1 MERLKDCES
10 LLILQSCNL
19 AILFNDVSLSFG
31 RHELFKNVS
40 LELRGG
46 KIIGITGANGA
57 GKSTFL
63 KLAGKIIRP
72 DSGEVKIIPDQNN
85 CALRIT
91 NYALLAAVSPEM
103 KIYDGLTAFE
113 NLKFFAD
120 LRGKNLSAEK
130 ILELGSRVGLD
141 LETFGNV
148 RAENFSTGMRQ
159 RLKFAILLSVDAD
172 IWLLD
177 EPTANLDDAG
187 RESFFKEIQAAKSD
201 KIILLATND
210 KTEVEIC
217 DEVIR
222 LPL

>member
-1 MERLKDCES
+1 MIVFD
-10 LLILQSCNL
+10 
-19 AILFNDVSLSFG
+19 DVSLSFG
-31 RHELFKNVS
+31 QHELFKNVS
-40 LELRGG
+40 IELRGG
-46 KIIGITGANGA
+46 KIIGVTGANGA

-72 DSGEVKIIPDQNN
+72 DSGRVVVRGQESGVREV
-85 CALRIT
+85 AM
-91 NYALLAAVSPEM
+91 VSPEM
-103 KIYDGLTAFE
+103 KIYDDLTALE

-120 LRGKNLSAEK
+120 LRGKNLSAEEM
-130 ILELGSRVGLD
+130 LELGSHVGLN
-141 LETFGNV
+141 LETFGDT

-187 RESFFKEIQAAKSD
+187 RDKFFNEIQAAKSD

-210 KTEVEIC
+210 KSEENIC
-217 DEVIR
+217 DEIIS
-222 LPL
+222 LPIN

>member
-1 MERLKDCES
+1 MIIFD
-10 LLILQSCNL
+10 
-19 AILFNDVSLSFG
+19 DVSLSFG
-31 RHELFKNVS
+31 RHELFKNIS

-72 DSGEVKIIPDQNN
+72 DSGAVNFSDDKK
-85 CALRIT
+85 
-91 NYALLAAVSPEM
+91 LAAVSPEM

-148 RAENFSTGMRQ
+148 RTENFSTGMRQ

-210 KTEVEIC
+210 KLEENIC
-217 DEVIR
+217 DEIIS
-222 LPL
+222 LPIN

>member
-1 MERLKDCES
+1 MIVFD
-10 LLILQSCNL
+10 
-19 AILFNDVSLSFG
+19 DVSLSFG
-31 RHELFKNVS
+31 RRELFSNVT
-40 LELRGG
+40 LNLRGG
-46 KIIGITGANGA
+46 QVIGVTGANGA

-72 DSGEVKIIPDQNN
+72 DGGEVRLPIDKTI
-85 CALRIT
+85 ATL
-91 NYALLAAVSPEM
+91 SPEM
-103 KIYDGLTAFE
+103 KLYDTLTAQE
-113 NLKFFAD
+113 NLFFFAK
-120 LRGKNLSAEK
+120 LRGKTLSDEQ
-130 ILELGSRVGLD
+130 IIGLGSRVGLD

-177 EPTANLDDAG
+177 EPTANLDEDG
-187 RESFFKEIQAAKSD
+187 REKIFSEVRGAKSD

-210 KTEVEIC
+210 KAEATLC
-217 DEVIR
+217 DEIIS

>member
-1 MERLKDCES
+1 MITFD
-10 LLILQSCNL
+10 
-19 AILFNDVSLSFG
+19 DVSLSFG
-31 RHELFKNVS
+31 RRELFRNIS
-40 LELRGG
+40 LELCGG
-46 KIIGITGANGA
+46 KIIGVTGANGA

-72 DSGEVKIIPDQNN
+72 DSGAVNFPADKKI
-85 CALRIT
+85 
-91 NYALLAAVSPEM
+91 AAVTPEM
-103 KIYDGLTAFE
+103 KIYDNLTALE
-113 NLKFFAD
+113 NLKFFAE

-130 ILELGSRVGLD
+130 ILALGNRVGLD

-148 RAENFSTGMRQ
+148 RVENFSTGMRQ

-187 RESFFKEIQAAKSD
+187 RDKFFNEIQAAKSG

-210 KTEVEIC
+210 KLEENIC
-217 DEVIR
+217 DEIIR

>member
-1 MERLKDCES
+1 MIVFD
-10 LLILQSCNL
+10 
-19 AILFNDVSLSFG
+19 DVSLSFG

-46 KIIGITGANGA
+46 KIIGVTGANGA

-72 DSGEVKIIPDQNN
+72 DSGAVTFSTDKK
-85 CALRIT
+85 
-91 NYALLAAVSPEM
+91 LAAVSPEM
-103 KIYDGLTAFE
+103 KIYDDLTALE
-113 NLKFFAD
+113 NLNFFAE

-141 LETFGNV
+141 LETFGDT

-159 RLKFAILLSVDAD
+159 RLKFTILLSVDAD

-187 RESFFKEIQAAKSD
+187 RESFFNEIQAAAPD

-210 KTEVEIC
+210 KLEENIC
-217 DEVIR
+217 DEIIR
-222 LPL
+222 LPLESN

>member
-1 MERLKDCES
+1 MIIFD
-10 LLILQSCNL
+10 N
-19 AILFNDVSLSFG
+19 VSLNFG
-31 RHELFKNVS
+31 RRELFKNIS
-40 LELRGG
+40 LNLRGG

-72 DSGEVKIIPDQNN
+72 DSGAVKFSADKKI
-85 CALRIT
+85 
-91 NYALLAAVSPEM
+91 AAIAPEM
-103 KIYDGLTAFE
+103 KIYDNLTAAE
-113 NLKFFAD
+113 NLFFFAK
-120 LRGKNLSAEK
+120 LRGKTPN
-130 ILELGSRVGLD
+130 IFELGERVGLD
-141 LETFGNV
+141 LKTFGNT

-177 EPTANLDDAG
+177 EPTANLDGDG
-187 RESFFKEIQAAKSD
+187 RDKFFTEIRNATD

-210 KTEVEIC
+210 RAEENIC
-217 DEVIR
+217 DEIIN